1 MSAESESLLLHDVV
15 PRLRSA
21 IRIAVAHV
29 GSEDDA
35 ELLPAVGGTPA
46 AAPETGAL
54 PIFKPPPGSLRSIV
68 AGSWGRALLRRRP
81 ILLYNGGGYC
91 TTEVE
96 QAVTAAVRTDALPWL
111 QASLRDAHFPGLGGP
126 WIEIHGYPHRLA
138 PRGAFRV
145 GFFQNSARTVF
156 RRTKQ
161 RQMTWRRT
169 RSSSKNLCPSC
180 WS

>member
-81 ILLYNGGGYC
+81 TFFCAMEKQSRPRG
-91 TTEVE
+91 
-96 QAVTAAVRTDALPWL
+96 TAALPRLDHLPVWLPSPLRGCLPKRAL
-111 QASLRDAHFPGLGGP
+111 LRQQDVPGAGLGRKLDHARRGLADL
-126 WIEIHGYPHRLA
+126 ERRALAAGEHFHGL
-138 PRGAFRV
+138 
-145 GFFQNSARTVF
+145 
-156 RRTKQ
+156 RRADATGIAE
-161 RQMTWRRT
+161 
-169 RSSSKNLCPSC
+169 
-180 WS
+180 